1 MTYPA
6 LAHALEYALRSGAD
20 IPKPLLDSACKALGI
35 PRRDRL
41 EPGRLEKEKAEVRI
55 AAVVKRRFNRQKAR
69 VRQHLE
75 MYHPYRKD
83 INHTDAELE
92 SWLKDDP
99 EDGDDTTRLAIVLSK
114 GARGGIQLFN
124 MTVDLG
130 GDFAI
135 TNTEAAKWAA
145 EHAGELVK
153 GIDKTT
159 LDAMRNAITT
169 FVDTPGYT
177 IGDAMDLLPFD
188 GERARRVAVTE
199 ITRAYAQGNQLAA
212 GALAEQFPGVKVI
225 KRWFTNQDDRV
236 CDVCGPLADQEP
248 IGYDESWTTED
259 GDEIENPPAHVN
271 CRCYMDYTTDIENS

>member
-6 LAHALEYALRSGAD
+6 LARALEYALRSGVN

-35 PRRDRL
+35 PRRDKL
-41 EPGRLEKEKAEVRI
+41 EPGRLEKEKAEDRVSAI
-55 AAVVKRRFNRQKAR
+55 VKRRFSRQKAR

-83 INHTDAELE
+83 INHTDAELAT
-92 SWLKDDP
+92 WLEDTP
-99 EDGDDTTRLAIVLSK
+99 EDGDDTGRIAVLLSK
-114 GARGGIQLFN
+114 AARGGIKLFQVA
-124 MTVDLG
+124 VDLG
-130 GDFAI
+130 GEFAL

-145 EHAGELVK
+145 AHSGELVQ
-153 GIDKTT
+153 GIDQTT
-159 LDAMRNAITT
+159 LDAMRNAIST

-177 IGDAMDLLPFD
+177 IGDAMDLLPFNAD
-188 GERARRVAVTE
+188 RARRVAVTE

-212 GALAEQFPGVKVI
+212 GALAEQFPGVRVV

-248 IGYDESWTTED
+248 IDQDESWTTDE
-259 GDEIENPPAHVN
+259 GDEIDNPPAHVN
-271 CRCYMDYTTDIENS
+271 CRCWTSYSTDIEG